1 MLSKPYE
8 IIRAARRNRRLGSQ
22 IDHGKTQM
30 FGWFELKSPLTA
42 EQRRW
47 IETRF
52 AWLRK
57 EFGEERLRGVVV
69 TPTHEFFP
77 DRYCATEEDT
87 TVLLDRL
94 CGYMDVDRSRID
106 LQLYTSP
113 SADDVVTAFNP
124 LLRREF
130 ALGAFQQED
139 GRIVI
144 WLEKTRLDEPH
155 SVVST
160 LTSARSRTSW
170 GTSSCWLTDDATR
183 TRQTTSR

>member
-1 MLSKPYE
+1 M
-8 IIRAARRNRRLGSQ
+8 GSQ

-52 AWLRK
+52 TWLRK

-69 TPTHEFFP
+69 TPTDEFFP

-94 CGYMDVDRSRID
+94 CGYMARGPARASTFSFMRVHPPTMWSRLSI
-106 LQLYTSP
+106 P
-113 SADDVVTAFNP
+113 S
-124 LLRREF
+124 
-130 ALGAFQQED
+130 
-139 GRIVI
+139 
-144 WLEKTRLDEPH
+144 
-155 SVVST
+155 
-160 LTSARSRTSW
+160 
-170 GTSSCWLTDDATR
+170 
-183 TRQTTSR
+183 